1 MSMEVFMRM
10 HVSSPA
16 VPKCI
21 CHAMY
26 AQRVTFILIHKVVCR
41 TQKEQ
46 VQDRGIGLFM
56 IGQNLLTSLGLI
68 TEFLVG
74 SQIA

>member
-1 MSMEVFMRM
+1 
-10 HVSSPA
+10 
-16 VPKCI
+16 
-21 CHAMY
+21 MY